1 MSNATDQVA
10 HDQLRSFVERVERLE
25 EEIKAMNEDKAD
37 VYQEAKSN
45 GFDVKV
51 LKRVISERRR
61 DPSERQEADAI
72 FEIYWEAVG
81 GAVGTVR
88 ATRVHAGEAAH

>member
-1 MSNATDQVA
+1 VSNATDEVA
-10 HDQLRSFVERVERLE
+10 HDQLRSFVEWVERLE
-25 EEIKAMNEDKAD
+25 EEIKALNEDKAD
-37 VYQEAKSN
+37 VYQEAKSS

-72 FEIYWEAVG
+72 FEIYWNAIG
-81 GAVGTVR
+81 GAVGTVP
-88 ATRVHAGEAAH
+88 ARVHAREAAH